1 MFTFVFGVM
10 LWYRVDSCFAV
21 DGLMFCSH
29 GDTRMGDFLDCTIFF
44 MFLFCFEFIDL
55 LVRKDTISF
64 VAFGIGTWYYILG
77 IWFWSSTM
85 W

>member
-44 MFLFCFEFIDL
+44 MFLFRVEFMDL
-55 LVRKDTISF
+55 LVREDTRVLF
-64 VAFGIGTWYYILG
+64 HLLRLVLVPGTT
-77 IWFWSSTM
+77 F
-85 W
+85 